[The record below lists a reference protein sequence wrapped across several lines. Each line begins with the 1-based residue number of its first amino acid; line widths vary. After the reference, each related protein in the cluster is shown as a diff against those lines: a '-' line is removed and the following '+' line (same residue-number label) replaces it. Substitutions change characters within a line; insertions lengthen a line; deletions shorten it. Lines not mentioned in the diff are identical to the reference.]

1 MVSDSAIRMLG
12 RIDNFWIIIA
22 LVIGSAIWEWLKKK
36 GQSEQTGSASGE
48 SEPPHS
54 PSVPRR
60 TTTTPPAPAQR
71 PAATRNWEEELRRLL
86 SGEEPPPKPPPEAE
100 RPFQPVTIEQP
111 HSAPPPL
118 IARPPLEKYA
128 PPPRAAP
135 RMAAAE
141 RAVAVQLPAL
151 TESTT
156 SYRRASHL
164 HEETGERLKRVE
176 EMTERHLIKV
186 PTANRQP
193 VSIEA
198 ACAISTIRNPGTARQ
213 AVIASL
219 VFGPPKALE
228 GE

>member
-1 MVSDSAIRMLG
+1 
-12 RIDNFWIIIA
+12 
-22 LVIGSAIWEWLKKK
+22 
-36 GQSEQTGSASGE
+36 
-48 SEPPHS
+48 
-54 PSVPRR
+54 
-60 TTTTPPAPAQR
+60 
-71 PAATRNWEEELRRLL
+71 
-86 SGEEPPPKPPPEAE
+86 
-100 RPFQPVTIEQP
+100 
-111 HSAPPPL
+111 
-118 IARPPLEKYA
+118 
-128 PPPRAAP
+128 
-135 RMAAAE
+135 MAAAE